1 MKRRTVLVL
10 LALAILNTYLYLVNG
25 SNIESNVS
33 RQRVSAINL
42 LHDNNG
48 NNNNHN
54 YHNDDKI
61 SSSRLSMGSKLHHV
75 ASDVRQRLLNEFKK
89 HLHHLNNN
97 NNKQS
102 TEQIKKDLINTY
114 SNVLIEEY
122 QQRVNHK
129 PMRHRPSKDCE
140 HIQNVLFNF
149 NCDVSDVH
157 G

>member
-1 MKRRTVLVL
+1 MKRHAVLVL
-10 LALAILNTYLYLVNG
+10 LTLAILNAYLHLVNG
-25 SNIESNVS
+25 NNIESNDP

-42 LHDNNG
+42 LHDNNS
-48 NNNNHN
+48 NNGNHN
-54 YHNDDKI
+54 HHNDNKL
-61 SSSRLSMGSKLHHV
+61 SSSRLSKGSKLHQV
-75 ASDVRQRLLNEFKK
+75 APGVRQRLLNEFKK

-97 NNKQS
+97 NNKLS
-102 TEQIKKDLINTY
+102 TDQIKKDLINTY

-140 HIQNVLFNF
+140 HIQNELFNF
-149 NCDVSDVH
+149 NCNVGDVH